1 MSKKDLKKRDLKIYP
16 LKTKDKINKERYK
29 TLHPHLPKP
38 NFRLCLNCY
47 SGFGKDVIVSNLLL
61 RSDMLDLGNPKKPYI
76 DFFVLISPT
85 AYNGPSQEVL
95 AEIADLVYTEFDPK
109 IITNLIKISK
119 ENDDENEEDDEPFQI
134 LVYLNDL
141 LNDKKLSRAIDK
153 LIVKARHHNI
163 NLIMSFQSLRNRTN
177 SPIVRSNITHLIC
190 SRCTNTKQYK
200 MIEEEYNGLYQGKF
214 KEIYN
219 KSTHNDRYDFM
230 FLDLKNQRAFK
241 CFDEQL
247 F

>member
-16 LKTKDKINKERYK
+16 LKSKDKINKERYK
-29 TLHPHLPKP
+29 TLHPNLPHP
-38 NFRLCLNCY
+38 WFSMCLNAR
-47 SGFGKDVIVSNLLL
+47 SNWGKDVLISNLIL

-85 AYNGPSQEVL
+85 AYNDPSQEVL

-109 IITNLIKISK
+109 IIMNLIKLAK
-119 ENDDENEEDDEPFQI
+119 ENKDENEEDDEPFQI

-141 LNDKKLSRAIDK
+141 LNDKALSRAIDK
-153 LIVKARHHNI
+153 LIVKARHYNI
-163 NLIMSFQSLRNRTN
+163 NLIMSFQSLRHRTN

-190 SRCTNTKQYK
+190 SKCTNTKQYK
-200 MIEEEYNGLYQGKF
+200 MMEEEYNGLYEGKF

-219 KSTHNDRYDFM
+219 QSTEGRYDFM
-230 FLDLKNQRAFK
+230 YLDLKNQRAYK